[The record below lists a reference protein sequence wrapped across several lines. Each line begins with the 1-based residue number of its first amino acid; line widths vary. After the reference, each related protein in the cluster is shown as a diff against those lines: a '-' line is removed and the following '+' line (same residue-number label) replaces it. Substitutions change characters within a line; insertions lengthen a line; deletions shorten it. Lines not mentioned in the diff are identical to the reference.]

1 MWLACWHSINFA
13 SPYTFL
19 SILFMIKYPLKPVIY
34 ILVIAGFI
42 LTCADPAGAQTRKRK
57 KKKGPSPTEM
67 LTQNL
72 QKHVV
77 LLASDS
83 LEGRR
88 TGTLGEQKTVQYLSG
103 YYSALGIAAKG
114 TAGYLQP
121 FEIDEGKGFA
131 VRSEVK
137 IEGKILKPNEE
148 FFPLP
153 WSAEGGINTNASV
166 SLHESGDAWWKDI
179 NPILEE
185 NKNNPHFSLA
195 THLLD
200 VAKTAQGNGATAII
214 FYSSVKP
221 AEEITFMP
229 KDRTEPIGIP
239 VIYVTAKTIEK
250 LGIDLTSN
258 PELIASLGFE
268 KLGRTG
274 TNVVSFIDNKALF
287 TVVIGAH
294 LDHLGYGE
302 DENSRH
308 TGEPA
313 IHNGADDNAS
323 GTAAVLEVARL
334 LKEKKDN
341 RFNFLFIHFSG
352 EELGLYGSKYF
363 TDHPTINL
371 GQVSYMINLDMV
383 GRLSDSKA
391 LTVGGFGTSP
401 AWPELTRSQQGFL
414 LKVDSSGTGPSDHT
428 SFYRKDIPVL
438 FLFTGLHTDYHKPG
452 DDADKINYN
461 GLAEIVTYL
470 ENIIKASPEDK
481 KLAFTKTKE
490 QSMGGR
496 GFKVSIGIMPDYTFS
511 GTGVKADGI
520 IEGRAAEKAGLL
532 TNDVILQLGP
542 HLINSVET
550 YMKALNRFEKGE
562 TTIITIKRGN
572 EVLEKNI
579 TF

>member
-1 MWLACWHSINFA
+1 
-13 SPYTFL
+13 
-19 SILFMIKYPLKPVIY
+19 MIKYPLKPVIY

-42 LTCADPAGAQTRKRK
+42 LTCADPAGAQSRKRK

-88 TGTLGEQKTVQYLSG
+88 TGTIGEQKTVAYLAAF
-103 YYSALGIAAKG
+103 YTALDIHPKG
-114 TAGYLQP
+114 TEGYLQP
-121 FEIDEGKGFA
+121 FSIEEGKGFTA
-131 VRSEVK
+131 KSKLNVAGVVLE
-137 IEGKILKPNEE
+137 PNEDY
-148 FFPLP
+148 FPLP
-153 WSAEGGINTNASV
+153 WSSEGKINTTASV
-166 SLHESGDAWWKDI
+166 SLHESGDTWWIDI
-179 NPILEE
+179 NRTLEE
-185 NKNNPHFSLA
+185 NQNNPHFLLA
-195 THLLD
+195 THLLND
-200 VAKTAQGNGATAII
+200 AKSAKENGATAII
-214 FYSSVKP
+214 FYNSVKP
-221 AEEITFMP
+221 AEEMTYMP

-239 VIYVTAKTIEK
+239 VVYLTANAIRK
-250 LGIDLTSN
+250 LSIDHTSN
-258 PELIASLGFE
+258 PKLIASLGFE

-371 GQVSYMINLDMV
+371 GEVSYMINLDMV

-470 ENIIKASPEDK
+470 ENIITASPEDK

-520 IEGRAAEKAGLL
+520 IEGRPAEKAGLL

-550 YMKALNRFEKGE
+550 YMQALNRFEKGE